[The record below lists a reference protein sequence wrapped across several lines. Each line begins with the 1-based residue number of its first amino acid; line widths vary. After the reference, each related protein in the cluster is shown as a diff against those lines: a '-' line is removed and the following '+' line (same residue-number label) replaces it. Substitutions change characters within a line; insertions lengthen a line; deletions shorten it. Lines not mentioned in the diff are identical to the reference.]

1 VTALSESEP
10 VHETVS
16 LLGVHQLVASEAME
30 VAVTASAPVAAMHL
44 SVGGAIASVGIN
56 VIMMITFSLLTWFT
70 MGDLEYDEGLE
81 MPVHAP
87 RDDAA
92 NYPLPEY
99 LREAGYENTINVGVF
114 GVTGSGKSSLVNTLR
129 KRSPGDKDA
138 APVGIEETTLEPTS
152 YNLLD
157 SDATLSDGVFEGKG
171 TDLEKKR
178 NKRPVRIWDLPGAGT
193 NTFPSSCCV
202 REMGLRYFDVVI
214 LVVSGRVS
222 EIDVHVAEEL
232 ESFKVPCFVARSQVD
247 MDIENEIEDHG
258 TSDKDV
264 EAKLRGD
271 MAAQGF
277 ARVFLV
283 SSRQPAGYD
292 LQALSSSII
301 ASVQAKRRVHKEESC
316 PICFEAYDKDNV
328 YACHCHWCSNV
339 VCNCCAMQLKGKL
352 EETPCPFCRRWTTFL
367 PLDRS
372 E

>member
-1 VTALSESEP
+1 
-10 VHETVS
+10 
-16 LLGVHQLVASEAME
+16 M
-30 VAVTASAPVAAMHL
+30 TASAPVAAMHL

-70 MGDLEYDEGLE
+70 MGDLEYDEGFE

-99 LREAGYENTINVGVF
+99 LREAGYQSTINVGVF

-129 KRSPGDKDA
+129 NKSPGDQDA

-157 SDATLSDGVFEGKG
+157 VNADTIFEARG
-171 TDLEKKR
+171 TELEKKR

-193 NTFPSSCCV
+193 NTFPSSSCV
-202 REMGLRYFDVVI
+202 REMGLRYFDVIV

-222 EIDVHVAEEL
+222 EIDINVAEEL
-232 ESFKVPCFVARSQVD
+232 ESFKVPCFVVRSQVD
-247 MDIENEIEDHG
+247 VDMENEIEDHG
-258 TSDKDV
+258 SSGMEV
-264 EAKLRGD
+264 QSKLRGD

-283 SSRQPAGYD
+283 SSRQPESYD
-292 LQALSSSII
+292 LQQLSSSIV

-316 PICFEAYDKDNV
+316 PICFEAYDKDLHK
-328 YACHCHWCSNV
+328 ACQCHWCSNV
-339 VCNCCAMQLKGKL
+339 VCGSCSIQLQGKL
-352 EETPCPFCRRWTTFL
+352 EETPCPFCRRWTALL